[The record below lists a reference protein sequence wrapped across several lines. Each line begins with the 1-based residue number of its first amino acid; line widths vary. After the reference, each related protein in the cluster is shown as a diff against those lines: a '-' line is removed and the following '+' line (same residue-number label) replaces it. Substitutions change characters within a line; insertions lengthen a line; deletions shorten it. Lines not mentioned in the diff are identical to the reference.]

1 MLQLQV
7 LGSTAVTANGGVSGG
22 AAAQR
27 KALALLALL
36 AAAGRRGLSRD
47 RVLAMLW
54 PDSPAD
60 RANHRLTQ
68 LLYSL
73 RRDLG
78 SAELFLGSAELRL
91 NPEALAVDLAEFTA
105 ALEAGEF
112 ARAVAAYG
120 GPFLDGFFLS
130 DAPDFE
136 HWVELERARL
146 AQRHSAAV
154 EALARG
160 AATEGDVVAAAG
172 WWRQLAQVEPL
183 NSRVAVC
190 YMEALATA
198 GDRPSALRFAR
209 THETLLREEFDTPPD
224 AAVVAAAERLR
235 RLPAASP
242 ATGAPAAPAIAVLP
256 LANLTPEGEAE
267 YFSDGL
273 TEELANALARVPGL
287 RVASRTSVYALRGK
301 GLDVREIADRLGV
314 SALMEGTVRKVGNR
328 VRLCARLIDAGDGS
342 QLWSDTYDRTLEDVF
357 ALQEELSRAVTAAL
371 SVGLGRGTPPSVR
384 PPTNVLDAYTLYL
397 RGRYAAHKRTPEGL
411 SLGIEYYDQAVE
423 RDPGFALAHAGLAE
437 CWALRGFPEFGDLEW
452 SKAVPLA
459 RAAALEA
466 LRLDPRLAQTH
477 TWLGV
482 IHFLYDW
489 DWPAAEA
496 EFRRALHL
504 DPNHAIAEVWYA
516 LFLGAMGRHE
526 ESLRRILHAE
536 AVEPLALPI
545 RLSVGRSYY
554 YARRY
559 EQAHDALASL
569 LKSEPGHQLTT
580 IWLART
586 LCALNR
592 PLDAVD
598 LLERLPGAERT
609 PYVRSML
616 AYSLAASGRE
626 DEARVLYRELQRDF
640 AEGHAGALWMGAI
653 LARLGERNAGL
664 ELLQEAVRRREPFV
678 VWLPRDERYDPLRTH
693 PGFIALLRELRIG
706 AAVDVV
712 DSNEGNL
719 PSASVRDSIG

>member
-1 MLQLQV
+1 M
-7 LGSTAVTANGGVSGG
+7 
-22 AAAQR
+22 
-27 KALALLALL
+27 
-36 AAAGRRGLSRD
+36 
-47 RVLAMLW
+47 
-54 PDSPAD
+54 
-60 RANHRLTQ
+60 
-68 LLYSL
+68 
-73 RRDLG
+73 
-78 SAELFLGSAELRL
+78 
-91 NPEALAVDLAEFTA
+91 
-105 ALEAGEF
+105 
-112 ARAVAAYG
+112 
-120 GPFLDGFFLS
+120 
-130 DAPDFE
+130 
-136 HWVELERARL
+136 
-146 AQRHSAAV
+146 
-154 EALARG
+154 
-160 AATEGDVVAAAG
+160 
-172 WWRQLAQVEPL
+172 
-183 NSRVAVC
+183 
-190 YMEALATA
+190 
-198 GDRPSALRFAR
+198 
-209 THETLLREEFDTPPD
+209 
-224 AAVVAAAERLR
+224 
-235 RLPAASP
+235 
-242 ATGAPAAPAIAVLP
+242 
-256 LANLTPEGEAE
+256 
-267 YFSDGL
+267 
-273 TEELANALARVPGL
+273 
-287 RVASRTSVYALRGK
+287 
-301 GLDVREIADRLGV
+301 
-314 SALMEGTVRKVGNR
+314 
-328 VRLCARLIDAGDGS
+328 
-342 QLWSDTYDRTLEDVF
+342 
-357 ALQEELSRAVTAAL
+357 
-371 SVGLGRGTPPSVR
+371 
-384 PPTNVLDAYTLYL
+384 
-397 RGRYAAHKRTPEGL
+397 
-411 SLGIEYYDQAVE
+411 
-423 RDPGFALAHAGLAE
+423 
-437 CWALRGFPEFGDLEW
+437 
-452 SKAVPLA
+452 PLA

-693 PGFIALLRELRIG
+693 PGFIALLRELRIAPKIDHSDG
-706 AAVDVV
+706 QDGTLAPDA
-712 DSNEGNL
+712 
-719 PSASVRDSIG
+719 R